1 MDYLWSQLSVEAAER
16 RLEFSKQQLEFK
28 HRELSKTATGN
39 DLRES
44 LIRYARADCLQ
55 LATMMLEKLPTE
67 VRGLVYQHLCIEDR
81 PIPVG
86 PHYHSRK
93 YDREEFQDSALVVL
107 SEQHSGADVD
117 DDDEDIEYE
126 DQVIETPDGRLKRDH
141 TYKPPSDMVLPS
153 SHIFNPR
160 YVGVKI
166 SFELQKVYY
175 TRNTFSICTVE
186 QGIRNFLQLHT
197 GYAMRK
203 WKNGTPPSM
212 PKDLILQPPFL
223 PGDYVCNLQ
232 IRIKAEQLNGIAL
245 PDISSEEECPEKEK
259 QLLESIRDNL
269 LGLDVQ
275 SLLGAS
281 RKLNIEFI
289 IMSALNEEGN
299 ENGHRDD
306 CCGAMNL
313 TDTYRACDGSGQETR
328 AHWNM
333 VLPWDEWS
341 CLVTI
346 EIYGIITPWTVAL
359 PIASVHGTYTV
370 PTTVHLCCVPE
381 DQVRRLRVS
390 EGETTALVPYHD
402 GLTADDSFTN
412 KKNGPFFNMQ
422 AEVSKRR
429 LVV

>member
-1 MDYLWSQLSVEAAER
+1 MSRSQMIDIRGPNTSMDYLWSQLSVEAAER

-299 ENGHRDD
+299 ENGRQLVAQRIQHVLEAMRNTVHVFLHERSNCMVRVRHVDDGLSPFPRD
-306 CCGAMNL
+306 L
-313 TDTYRACDGSGQETR
+313 TDSF
-328 AHWNM
+328 
-333 VLPWDEWS
+333 LP
-341 CLVTI
+341 
-346 EIYGIITPWTVAL
+346 P
-359 PIASVHGTYTV
+359 
-370 PTTVHLCCVPE
+370 
-381 DQVRRLRVS
+381 
-390 EGETTALVPYHD
+390 GE
-402 GLTADDSFTN
+402 
-412 KKNGPFFNMQ
+412 Q
-422 AEVSKRR
+422 
-429 LVV
+429 